1 MGFVVDITIP
11 GAKETYQSFTSIV
24 QAHENKCPL
33 FEFPSFLLS
42 INLKQPMHS
51 QSALK
56 ELLSLFFARPCGAE
70 NGGMFVNL
78 IMSLFKSD
86 VFALMLG

>member
-1 MGFVVDITIP
+1 MGFVVDFTIP

-56 ELLSLFFARPCGAE
+56 ELLSLF
-70 NGGMFVNL
+70 
-78 IMSLFKSD
+78 SLDPAAQKMEGC
-86 VFALMLG
+86 LLT